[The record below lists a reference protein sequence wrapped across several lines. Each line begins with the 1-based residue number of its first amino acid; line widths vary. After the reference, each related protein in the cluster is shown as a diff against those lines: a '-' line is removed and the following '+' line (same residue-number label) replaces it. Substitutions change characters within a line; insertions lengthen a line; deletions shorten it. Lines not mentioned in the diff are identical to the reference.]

1 MTGLMHAS
9 ALAILFLSITS
20 ASAKPPK
27 KFWFSFGDSYS
38 QTWFN
43 VTGVQPNYANP
54 LGNPGFPGWTACAGP
69 VNNWVTQTTA
79 QLNSSFVYV
88 YNHAYGGAVI
98 DDALVTPWK
107 PGLKHLYAQ
116 VDDFLNY
123 DAPGKSFY
131 PGWKGDNSIFA
142 FWIGINDIGNS
153 YYLDKEGDANHTIF
167 NQKLVDRYFE
177 IVDKTVTAGARNF
190 IFLSVPPIE
199 RSPLMLTIADDAAHA
214 REKQIRQDY
223 NARVKAAAKQLSK
236 KKKGVTTW
244 FYDTE
249 PVYNFVLDHPRLF
262 GITNSTAYGD
272 GAQYAWCNDYHSSP
286 TMNLQVAKGVAAI
299 LRPRFI

>member
-1 MTGLMHAS
+1 MHAS

-98 DDALVTPWK
+98 DDAL
-107 PGLKHLYAQ
+107 
-116 VDDFLNY
+116 
-123 DAPGKSFY
+123 GKMRI
-131 PGWKGDNSIFA
+131 PMHG
-142 FWIGINDIGNS
+142 
-153 YYLDKEGDANHTIF
+153 
-167 NQKLVDRYFE
+167 
-177 IVDKTVTAGARNF
+177 
-190 IFLSVPPIE
+190 SV
-199 RSPLMLTIADDAAHA
+199 
-214 REKQIRQDY
+214 
-223 NARVKAAAKQLSK
+223 
-236 KKKGVTTW
+236 
-244 FYDTE
+244 
-249 PVYNFVLDHPRLF
+249 
-262 GITNSTAYGD
+262 
-272 GAQYAWCNDYHSSP
+272 
-286 TMNLQVAKGVAAI
+286 
-299 LRPRFI
+299 